1 MAGRTISEQIL
12 SARAGRDVR
21 AGDIVVCAVDLV
33 VGTDA
38 SGPMAID
45 CFERMGGARLF
56 DPTRVIF
63 SLDHY
68 APPTSAETRAF
79 HDRVRSFA
87 AQYGAECLRVG
98 DGISHQVI
106 VDRRRVAPGQLVVG
120 ADSHT
125 VTCGALNLF
134 AVGVGSSDLAA
145 AMLTGQMWLRV
156 PETIRVTLSG
166 RRAAGVAA
174 KDVALAV
181 LAEVGTDGADYQAIE
196 WTGDGLASFSIDDR
210 LVLSNLAV
218 EMGAKA
224 AIGPFDSV
232 LSAWTGAGR
241 GAGGPADQTRRGAG
255 VPAGQ
260 SKFDGAFPAPVD
272 GTAVRADPD
281 ARYVRQVAIDLTGL
295 SALASAPDDPG
306 NVLAVTEVAGAPV
319 HMVFIGTCTGGRAS
333 DFREVLRVL
342 TLTGGRLAPGVQL
355 VLTPASADVER
366 ALVADGTH
374 QRLAAIGGE
383 WTTAGCGACCGTSG
397 VIPVAGT
404 TVLSTANR
412 NFKARMGEPTASIY
426 LASPATCAA
435 SAAAGRIVAS
445 PEDDAWR

>member
-1 MAGRTISEQIL
+1 
-12 SARAGRDVR
+12 
-21 AGDIVVCAVDLV
+21 
-33 VGTDA
+33 
-38 SGPMAID
+38 
-45 CFERMGGARLF
+45 
-56 DPTRVIF
+56 
-63 SLDHY
+63 
-68 APPTSAETRAF
+68 
-79 HDRVRSFA
+79 
-87 AQYGAECLRVG
+87 VG
-98 DGISHQVI
+98 DGISHQVL

-166 RRAAGVAA
+166 RRPVGVAA

-181 LAEVGTDGADYQAIE
+181 LAEVGTDGADYRAIE
-196 WTGDGLASFSIDDR
+196 WTGDGMASFSIDDR

-232 LSAWTGAGR
+232 LSAWSGAI
-241 GAGGPADQTRRGAG
+241 D
-255 VPAGQ
+255 VPAHE
-260 SKFDGAFPAPVD
+260 DPD
-272 GTAVRADPD
+272 GTAVHADPD
-281 ARYVRQVAIDLTGL
+281 ARYVREVTIDLAGL

-306 NVLAVTEVAGAPV
+306 NVVALEQVAGIPV

-333 DFREVLRVL
+333 DFREALRVL
-342 TLTGGRLAPGVQL
+342 TRAGGRLAPGVQL

-366 ALVADGTH
+366 ALAADGTY
-374 QRLAAIGGE
+374 QRLAALGGQ

-397 VIPVAGT
+397 VIPAPGT

-412 NFKARMGEPTASIY
+412 NFKARMGEPTAAIY
-426 LASPATCAA
+426 LASPASCAA
-435 SAAAGRIVAS
+435 AAVAGRIVAR
-445 PEDDAWR
+445 PEDGARP

>member
-1 MAGRTISEQIL
+1 
-12 SARAGRDVR
+12 
-21 AGDIVVCAVDLV
+21 
-33 VGTDA
+33 
-38 SGPMAID
+38 
-45 CFERMGGARLF
+45 
-56 DPTRVIF
+56 
-63 SLDHY
+63 
-68 APPTSAETRAF
+68 
-79 HDRVRSFA
+79 
-87 AQYGAECLRVG
+87 
-98 DGISHQVI
+98 
-106 VDRRRVAPGQLVVG
+106 VAPGQLVVG

-145 AMLTGQMWLRV
+145 AMLTGQIWLRV

-166 RRAAGVAA
+166 RPAAGVAA

-196 WTGDGLASFSIDDR
+196 WMGDGLASFSIDDR

-232 LSAWTGAGR
+232 LSAWTRA
-241 GAGGPADQTRRGAG
+241 RRGAG
-255 VPAGQ
+255 VPADQ
-260 SKFDGAFPAPVD
+260 TRIDGAVHPPVD

-281 ARYVRQVAIDLTGL
+281 ARYVRQVAIDLAGL
-295 SALASAPDDPG
+295 SALASAPDNPG
-306 NVLAVTEVAGAPV
+306 NVLAVKQVVGVPV
-319 HMVFIGTCTGGRAS
+319 QMVFIGTCTGGRAS

-342 TLTGGRLAPGVQL
+342 TLAGGRLAPGVQL

-366 ALVADGTH
+366 ALVADGTR

-435 SAAAGRIVAS
+435 SAAAGKIVVP

>member
-12 SARAGRDVR
+12 SVKAGRDVL
-21 AGDIVVCAVDLV
+21 AGDVVVCAVDLV

-56 DPTRVIF
+56 DPARVLF
-63 SLDHY
+63 ALDHY
-68 APPTSAETRAF
+68 APPTSAQTLAF

-87 AQYGAECLRVG
+87 TRHGAECWGVG
-98 DGISHQVI
+98 DGISHQVL
-106 VDRRRVAPGQLVVG
+106 VDRRRVAPGHLVVG

-145 AMLTGQMWLRV
+145 AMLTGQIWLRV

-166 RRAAGVAA
+166 RRPTGVSA

-181 LAEVGTDGADYQAIE
+181 LAEVGTDGADYRTIE
-196 WTGDGLASFSIDDR
+196 WTGDGVASFSIDDR

-224 AIGPFDSV
+224 AIGPFDAV
-232 LSAWTGAGR
+232 LSAWCGATGV
-241 GAGGPADQTRRGAG
+241 G
-255 VPAGQ
+255 VE
-260 SKFDGAFPAPVD
+260 
-272 GTAVRADPD
+272 ADPH
-281 ARYVRQVAIDLTGL
+281 AQYVREVTIDLASLT
-295 SALASAPDDPG
+295 ALVSAPDDPG
-306 NVLAVTEVAGAPV
+306 NVVALEQVADVPV

-342 TLTGGRLAPGVQL
+342 TLAGGRLAPGVHL

-366 ALVADGTH
+366 ALAADGTYE
-374 QRLAAIGGE
+374 RLAAIGGQ

-397 VIPVAGT
+397 VIPAPGT

-412 NFKARMGEPTASIY
+412 NFKARMGEPTALIY
-426 LASPATCAA
+426 LASPAACAA
-435 SAAAGRIVAS
+435 AAAAGRIVAP
-445 PEDDAWR
+445 PEDGGRA